1 VIELYDLI
9 YSALPRSEAYHA
21 VVAET
26 KTGLPDWVIPL
37 SSVDRA
43 LLEQIAEAMHLRAGD
58 AFADL
63 ACGLGGP
70 ALWIAQQSGASLIG
84 IDFSPVAVSH
94 ANALAT
100 KLGLTQ
106 RARFHARDATRTEL
120 PGASVGAVM
129 SIDSLQFIQPEA
141 VTKEIA
147 RILRPG
153 GRAAIATW
161 EALTDLEL
169 PTVVRDYRPY
179 LEAAGLTVLTHDTI
193 EGARARELVQYRQLV
208 KHAQALR
215 AQMGEAAEPLL
226 HEAEGGLSRE
236 HAPQRVQKVLI
247 VASKPTE

>member
-1 VIELYDLI
+1 MIDLYDLI
-9 YSALPRSEAYHA
+9 YFALPHSDAYRA

-26 KTGLPDWVIPL
+26 KTDLPDWVIPL

-43 LLEQIAEAMHLRAGD
+43 LLEHIAEAMQLRAGD

-84 IDFSPVAVSH
+84 IDSSPVAVSH

-100 KLGLTQ
+100 DLRLTQ

-120 PGASVGAVM
+120 PDASVSAVM

-169 PTVVRDYRPY
+169 PTVVRDYHPY
-179 LEAAGLTVLTHDTI
+179 FEAAGLTVLTHDTV
-193 EGARARELVQYRQLV
+193 EGARARELAQYRLLV
-208 KHAQALR
+208 KHSEALR

-226 HEAEGGLSRE
+226 HEAESGLARE
-236 HAPQRVQKVLI
+236 PAPQRVQKVFI
-247 VASKPTE
+247 VASKPGE